1 MYNIFKY
8 KKYEK
13 IKTENGWT
21 VKSVLWNKNSYDEI
35 AFEEELNSDRLL
47 INVTTYSDENFRNVI
62 RISKR
67 EYNQDKS
74 YTQYDTY
81 EQIQNDYQSVIGI
94 IDNKKRIISRKTYS
108 DKNFE
113 NLIREAKRK
122 HNKNDSFEETIID
135 YNTELSAIYFCSKNG
150 IVKKQEIYDKDFKKL
165 KYTIRVKGDFEEI
178 MQVYTEPY
186 LNMLSAIQK
195 NYKNKSYGI
204 GFSDANFKIKYQ
216 EAWEKY
222 NKKDEKIK
230 LKTYE
235 KKQEGYHAILTKYDK
250 DENEIYEKKYK
261 FKGILARI
269 LYFFA
274 K

>member
-21 VKSVLWNKNSYDEI
+21 VKSVLWKKNSYDEI

-47 INVTTYSDENFRNVI
+47 INVTTYSDENFKNLI

-113 NLIREAKRK
+113 NLIREAKRMD
-122 HNKNDSFEETIID
+122 NKNDSFEETIID

-150 IVKKQEIYDKDFKKL
+150 IVKKQEIYDKNFKKL

-195 NYKNKSYGI
+195 I
-204 GFSDANFKIKYQ
+204 IKI
-216 EAWEKY
+216 
-222 NKKDEKIK
+222 N
-230 LKTYE
+230 
-235 KKQEGYHAILTKYDK
+235 LT
-250 DENEIYEKKYK
+250 
-261 FKGILARI
+261 A
-269 LYFFA
+269 
-274 K
+274 

>member
-21 VKSVLWNKNSYDEI
+21 VKSVLWKKNSYDEI

-47 INVTTYSDENFRNVI
+47 INVTTYSDENFKNLI

-113 NLIREAKRK
+113 NLIRVAKRM

-150 IVKKQEIYDKDFKKL
+150 IVKKQEIYDKNFKKL

-195 NYKNKSYGI
+195 I
-204 GFSDANFKIKYQ
+204 IKI
-216 EAWEKY
+216 
-222 NKKDEKIK
+222 N
-230 LKTYE
+230 
-235 KKQEGYHAILTKYDK
+235 LT
-250 DENEIYEKKYK
+250 
-261 FKGILARI
+261 A
-269 LYFFA
+269 
-274 K
+274 